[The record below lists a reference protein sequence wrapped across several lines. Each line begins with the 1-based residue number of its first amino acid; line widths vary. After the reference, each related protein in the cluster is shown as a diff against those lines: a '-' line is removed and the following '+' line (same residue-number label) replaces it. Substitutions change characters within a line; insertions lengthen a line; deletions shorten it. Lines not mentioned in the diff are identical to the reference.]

1 MTVAE
6 LITQLQ
12 ALPPGAKVLTYLGD
26 YGLSEGVAT
35 VEWARA
41 DSTRG
46 GGEWWTKYWGKDSP
60 KFSMGFEQVVII
72 S

>member
-6 LITQLQ
+6 LIAKLQ
-12 ALPPGAKVLTYLGD
+12 ELPPETKVLAMVAD
-26 YGLSEGVAT
+26 YGYAPTDDVD
-35 VEWARA
+35 VRWARP
-41 DSTRG
+41 DERD
-46 GGEWWTKYWGKDSP
+46 WWHLYWSPGPP